1 MLLETKIRASD
12 HSINFRVCDIDS
24 ETIESKKNVSS
35 DSNSKQIWAE
45 LLKKV
50 DVLKDTSKAASDFN
64 RKMDKLTELTGHDYS
79 HIKFKHNKYN
89 EKNNS

>member
-1 MLLETKIRASD
+1 MKIT
-12 HSINFRVCDIDS
+12 RVNRKIIGNTEIQD
-24 ETIESKKNVSS
+24 
-35 DSNSKQIWAE
+35 A
-45 LLKKV
+45 
-50 DVLKDTSKAASDFN
+50 LKDTAKAASDFN